1 MKKMNVLVVDDHA
14 VLRLGLVTLLRT
26 DEQVEA
32 VNEAEN
38 GEDAVRKALKL
49 KPDVIIMDLMMPEMD
64 GAVAT
69 ERIVSQLPDAHVL
82 ILTSYGAADIERALA
97 AGAVGVVLKGSSGDE
112 LLSAVRVVAK
122 GERYV
127 SESVKALL
135 AAQEPMPEL
144 TERQLEILAVAV
156 KGYTNREIGD
166 LLGLKPQSVKE
177 HLSNVYAKLGA
188 ANRSE
193 AVRIAVERHIVG

>member
-26 DEQVEA
+26 DEQVDA
-32 VNEAEN
+32 VNEAED
-38 GEDAVRKALKL
+38 GEEAVRKALRL
-49 KPDVIIMDLMMPEMD
+49 KPDVIIMDLMMPGLD
-64 GAVAT
+64 GVAAT

-82 ILTSYGAADIERALA
+82 ILTSYGAADIQRALA
-97 AGAVGVVLKGSSGDE
+97 AGAIGVVLKGSSGDE
-112 LLSAVRVVAK
+112 LLSAVRAVAK

-127 SESVKALL
+127 AESVKTQL

-144 TERQLEILAVAV
+144 TERQLEILAAAV

-177 HLSNVYAKLGA
+177 HLSNVYVKLGA

-193 AVRIAVERHIVG
+193 AVRIAVERRIVG

>member
-127 SESVKALL
+127 SESVKTLF

>member
-26 DEQVEA
+26 DEQMDA
-32 VNEAEN
+32 VNEAED
-38 GEDAVRKALKL
+38 GEEAVRKALKL
-49 KPDVIIMDLMMPEMD
+49 KPDVIIMDLMMPGLD
-64 GAVAT
+64 GIAAT

-97 AGAVGVVLKGSSGDE
+97 AGAIGVVLKGSSGDE
-112 LLSAVRVVAK
+112 LLSAVRAVAK

-127 SESVKALL
+127 SESVKTQL
-135 AAQEPMPEL
+135 AALEPKPGL
-144 TERQLEILAVAV
+144 TERQLEILAAAV

-193 AVRIAVERHIVG
+193 AVRIAVKRHIVG

>member
-1 MKKMNVLVVDDHA
+1 MKRMNVLVVDDHA

-26 DEQVEA
+26 DELVET
-32 VNEAEN
+32 VNEAED
-38 GEDAVRKALKL
+38 GEEAVRKTLRL
-49 KPDVIIMDLMMPEMD
+49 KPDVIIMDLMMPGLD
-64 GAVAT
+64 GVAAT

-97 AGAVGVVLKGSSGDE
+97 AGAIGVVLKGSSGDE
-112 LLSAVRVVAK
+112 LLSAVRAVAK

-127 SESVKALL
+127 SESVKTQL
-135 AAQEPMPEL
+135 AAQEPKPGL
-144 TERQLEILAVAV
+144 TERQLEILAAAV

>member
-1 MKKMNVLVVDDHA
+1 
-14 VLRLGLVTLLRT
+14 
-26 DEQVEA
+26 
-32 VNEAEN
+32 
-38 GEDAVRKALKL
+38 
-49 KPDVIIMDLMMPEMD
+49 MDLMMPEMD

-127 SESVKALL
+127 SESVKTLL
-135 AAQEPMPEL
+135 AAQEPIPEL

>member
-1 MKKMNVLVVDDHA
+1 MRKMNVLVVDDHA

-32 VNEAEN
+32 VCEAED
-38 GEDAVRKALKL
+38 GEEAVRKALKL
-49 KPDVIIMDLMMPEMD
+49 KPDVVIMDLMMPGLD
-64 GAVAT
+64 GVAAT

-82 ILTSYGAADIERALA
+82 ILTSYGAADIERALT
-97 AGAVGVVLKGSSGDE
+97 AGAIGVVLKGSSGDE
-112 LLSAVRVVAK
+112 LLTAVRTVAK

-127 SESVKALL
+127 SESVKAQL
-135 AAQEPMPEL
+135 AAQEPKPGL
-144 TERQLEILAVAV
+144 TERQLEILAAAV

-193 AVRIAVERHIVG
+193 AVRISVERHIVG

>member
-97 AGAVGVVLKGSSGDE
+97 AGAIGVVLKGSSGDE

-127 SESVKALL
+127 SESVKTLL

>member
-38 GEDAVRKALKL
+38 GDDAVRKALKL
-49 KPDVIIMDLMMPEMD
+49 KPDVIIMDLMMPGMD
-64 GAVAT
+64 GDVAT
-69 ERIVSQLPDAHVL
+69 ERIVSQMPDAHVL

-97 AGAVGVVLKGSSGDE
+97 AGAIGVVLKGSSGDE

-127 SESVKALL
+127 SESVKTLL

>member
-69 ERIVSQLPDAHVL
+69 ARIVSQLPDAHVL

-97 AGAVGVVLKGSSGDE
+97 AGAIGVVLKGSSGDE

-127 SESVKALL
+127 SESVKTLL

-144 TERQLEILAVAV
+144 TERQLEILAVVV